1 MWHIPSFLFG
11 TSSASPVFLTT
22 LSSTS
27 VRTNG
32 SGERSPTELPSKCQ
46 TTVLMMPP
54 CDTSPVN
61 IHCVH
66 KFPQFLLY
74 QDSNFI
80 DRCPTIGRNLI
91 QCIYICISVTVCIFL
106 VQFYCLLLVTSLFTH
121 MLFMYISVCVHMSV
135 HLSVCVSV
143 CLSLCVADSNRW
155 SED

>member
-22 LSSTS
+22 LLFTL

-32 SGERSPTELPSKCQ
+32 FGERSPTELSSECQ

-54 CDTSPVN
+54 CDTSPVF

-91 QCIYICISVTVCIFL
+91 QCIYICFSVIVCNFFGAVL
-106 VQFYCLLLVTSLFTH
+106 LFAPCNLAVYSHAFYV
-121 MLFMYISVCVHMSV
+121 YICMCTYVCP
-135 HLSVCVSV
+135 SV
-143 CLSLCVADSNRW
+143 CLSVFLFVCLCV
-155 SED
+155 